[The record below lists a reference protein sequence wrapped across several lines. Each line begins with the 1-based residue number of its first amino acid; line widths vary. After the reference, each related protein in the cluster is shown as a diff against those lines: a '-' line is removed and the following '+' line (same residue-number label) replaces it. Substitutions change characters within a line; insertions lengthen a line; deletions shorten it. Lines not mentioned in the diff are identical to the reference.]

1 MHSFH
6 DTCTSSAMASQNL
19 QALQDAIES
28 QTSLAI
34 LTAYKSNKTPTENQ
48 ERNAA
53 LKQLLH
59 NAGYA
64 YFPIMGAYHCHL
76 PDTQN
81 IEEET
86 LLVTDRYIDRHINGW
101 THTARFALLMQ
112 TVARR
117 FEQGTMFFRT
127 NTGENLIIHLNGQ
140 DDDLGTG
147 FSMPLVLEFYKQRR
161 GPLYGITDI
170 GEKVHARGGALGAN
184 MRHKLDNLVC
194 DALDSALENFVR
206 NTQNTPTI

>member
-6 DTCTSSAMASQNL
+6 DICTSSAMSSQNL
-19 QALQDAIES
+19 QALQNAIES

-34 LTAYKSNKTPTENQ
+34 LTAYKSSNTPTENQ
-48 ERNAA
+48 ERNAE

-64 YFPIMGAYHCHL
+64 YFPIIGAYHCHL

-86 LLVTDRYIDRHINGW
+86 LLVLDGHIVGQSNDW
-101 THTARFALLMQ
+101 NQPARFALLMQ
-112 TVARR
+112 AVARR
-117 FEQGTMFFRT
+117 FEQGTMLFRT
-127 NTGENLIIHLNGQ
+127 RTGENLIIQLNGQ
-140 DDDLGTG
+140 NDDLGTG

-161 GPLYGITDI
+161 GPLYGITGI
-170 GEKVHARGGALGAN
+170 GEKVHARGGALGAT
-184 MRHKLDNLVC
+184 MRHKLDNLVHN
-194 DALDSALENFVR
+194 ALDSVLEDFILSTKNA
-206 NTQNTPTI
+206 PTI